1 MVMFKLNAWIIK
13 DLEEYQSCCLSGG
26 SSGIAISRAAVV
38 SQDTVV
44 VAVSHLTPRIPTI

>member
-1 MVMFKLNAWIIK
+1 MFRLNAWIIK

-38 SQDTVV
+38 SQDMVV
-44 VAVSHLTPRIPTI
+44 VSFDTRNTKDCMCL